1 MVDNEVEDD
10 IYPLQMES
18 KADVGIV
25 EDKINDLS
33 DDDSDLVID
42 EPEEEETGRE
52 SEEEI
57 EEERP
62 EMKPSL
68 PSVTFLADQRALLQP
83 KTELQRKPEQ
93 VIQPKLRGGL
103 GGGVDGGLAAGVG
116 GGLAVE
122 VGGGLAVE
130 VGGGING
137 VAAQSRPISNTQ
149 VASSPPPFTTYFNNG
164 LDILA
169 TVASMNR

>member
-1 MVDNEVEDD
+1 
-10 IYPLQMES
+10 
-18 KADVGIV
+18 
-25 EDKINDLS
+25 
-33 DDDSDLVID
+33 
-42 EPEEEETGRE
+42 
-52 SEEEI
+52 
-57 EEERP
+57 
-62 EMKPSL
+62 MKPSL

-122 VGGGLAVE
+122 VGGG
-130 VGGGING
+130 ING

-149 VASSPPPFTTYFNNG
+149 VASSPPPFTSYFNNG

>member
-1 MVDNEVEDD
+1 MVDNEVDKD

-52 SEEEI
+52 SEEEV

-122 VGGGLAVE
+122 VGGG
-130 VGGGING
+130 ING

>member
-1 MVDNEVEDD
+1 MVDNEVDDD
-10 IYPLQMES
+10 IYQVQMES

-42 EPEEEETGRE
+42 EPEEEEIGRE
-52 SEEEI
+52 SEEEV

-122 VGGGLAVE
+122 VGGG
-130 VGGGING
+130 ING